1 MKGLIRFTVW
11 IALSAILTG
20 VCIFRKMHTHAG
32 HPHKKNAI
40 GIDSIREAAFGLNRV
55 LIRFA

>member
-1 MKGLIRFTVW
+1 MKGLIRTTVW
-11 IALSAILTG
+11 IALSAILIG

-32 HPHKKNAI
+32 HLHKKDAT
-40 GIDSIREAAFGLNRV
+40 GIDSIREAVFGLNRV

>member
-11 IALSAILTG
+11 MTVPAILISYC
-20 VCIFRKMHTHAG
+20 VCKRMHTHAG
-32 HPHKKNAI
+32 HLPKKDA
-40 GIDSIREAAFGLNRV
+40 GIDSIREAVFGLNRV